1 MNEQS
6 AITRL
11 VGEFSKLPGIGR
23 KTAERLAYHILK
35 EDDSFGQNLAGAIT
49 EVKEKIVFCSIC
61 GNMSE
66 EDPCRICE
74 NHHRNRKIIC
84 VVEEAKDIWSVE
96 KIGTYNGVYHVLM
109 GALSPLD
116 GIGPE
121 KLRIQELL
129 QRVQEEQ
136 AEEVIVATNPNVEGD
151 ATALYLSRLLKPIGF
166 TVTRIASGLPVG
178 GDLDSARRC
187 RDSLTSRTP
196 DCGDH

>member
-1 MNEQS
+1 LNEQS

-35 EDDSFGQNLAGAIT
+35 EDNSFGQSLARAIT

-61 GNMSE
+61 GNMTE

-74 NHHRNRKIIC
+74 NHHRNRKLIC
-84 VVEEAKDIWSVE
+84 VVEEAKDIWSIE

-129 QRVQEEQ
+129 QRVQGEQ

-151 ATALYLSRLLKPIGF
+151 ATALYLSRLLKPLGV

-178 GDLDSARRC
+178 GDLEYADSVTLSKALMGRRP
-187 RDSLTSRTP
+187 L
-196 DCGDH
+196 

>member
-23 KTAERLAYHILK
+23 KTAERLAYYILK
-35 EDDSFGQNLAGAIT
+35 EDDSFGQNLARAIK

-74 NHHRNRKIIC
+74 NHHRNKKLIC
-84 VVEEAKDIWSVE
+84 VVEEAKDIWAIE

-129 QRVQEEQ
+129 QRVQKEQ
-136 AEEVIVATNPNVEGD
+136 AEEVIVATDPNVEGD
-151 ATALYLSRLLKPIGF
+151 ATALYLSRLLNPLGVM
-166 TVTRIASGLPVG
+166 VTRIASGLPVG
-178 GDLDSARRC
+178 GDLEYADSITLSKALMGRRP
-187 RDSLTSRTP
+187 L
-196 DCGDH
+196 

>member
-35 EDDSFGQNLAGAIT
+35 EDDSFGQNLARAIT

-61 GNMSE
+61 GNMTE

-74 NHHRNRKIIC
+74 NHHRNRKLIC
-84 VVEEAKDIWSVE
+84 VVEEAKDIWSIE
-96 KIGTYNGVYHVLM
+96 KIGTYNGVDHVLM

-129 QRVQEEQ
+129 QRVQGEQ

-151 ATALYLSRLLKPIGF
+151 ATALYLSRLLKPLGV

-178 GDLDSARRC
+178 GDLEYADSVTLSKALMGRRP
-187 RDSLTSRTP
+187 L
-196 DCGDH
+196 

>member
-35 EDDSFGQNLAGAIT
+35 EDDSFGQNLARAIK

-66 EDPCRICE
+66 EDPCRICK
-74 NHHRNRKIIC
+74 NHHRNKKLIC
-84 VVEEAKDIWSVE
+84 VVEEAKDIWAIE

-129 QRVQEEQ
+129 QRVQKEQ
-136 AEEVIVATNPNVEGD
+136 AEEVIVATDPNVEGD
-151 ATALYLSRLLKPIGF
+151 ATALYLSRLLNPLGV

-178 GDLDSARRC
+178 GDLEYADSITLSKALMGRRP
-187 RDSLTSRTP
+187 L
-196 DCGDH
+196 

>member
-1 MNEQS
+1 LNEQS

-35 EDDSFGQNLAGAIT
+35 EDDSFGQNLARAIK

-74 NHHRNRKIIC
+74 NHHRNKKLIC
-84 VVEEAKDIWSVE
+84 VVEEAKDIWAIE

-129 QRVQEEQ
+129 QRVQKEQ
-136 AEEVIVATNPNVEGD
+136 AEEVIVATDPNVEGD
-151 ATALYLSRLLKPIGF
+151 ATALYLSRLLNPLGVM
-166 TVTRIASGLPVG
+166 VTRIASGLPVG
-178 GDLDSARRC
+178 GDLEYADSITLSKALMGRRP
-187 RDSLTSRTP
+187 L
-196 DCGDH
+196 

>member
-1 MNEQS
+1 LNEQS

-35 EDDSFGQNLAGAIT
+35 EDDSFGQNLARAIK

-66 EDPCRICE
+66 EDPCRICD
-74 NHHRNRKIIC
+74 NHHRNKKLIC
-84 VVEEAKDIWSVE
+84 VVEEAKDIWAIE

-129 QRVQEEQ
+129 QRVQKNQ
-136 AEEVIVATNPNVEGD
+136 VEEVIVATDPNVEGD
-151 ATALYLSRLLKPIGF
+151 ATALYLSRLLNPLGVM
-166 TVTRIASGLPVG
+166 VTRIASGLPVG
-178 GDLDSARRC
+178 GDLEYADSITLSKALMGRRP
-187 RDSLTSRTP
+187 L
-196 DCGDH
+196 

>member
-1 MNEQS
+1 LNEQS

-23 KTAERLAYHILK
+23 KTAERLAYYILK
-35 EDDSFGQNLAGAIT
+35 EDDSFGQNLARAIK

-74 NHHRNRKIIC
+74 NHHRNKKLIC
-84 VVEEAKDIWSVE
+84 VVEEAKDIWAIE

-129 QRVQEEQ
+129 QRVQKEQ
-136 AEEVIVATNPNVEGD
+136 AEEVIVATDPNVEGD
-151 ATALYLSRLLKPIGF
+151 ATALYLSRLLNPLGVM
-166 TVTRIASGLPVG
+166 VTRIASGLPVG
-178 GDLDSARRC
+178 GDLEYADSITLSKALMGRRP
-187 RDSLTSRTP
+187 L
-196 DCGDH
+196 